1 MKIDDTIKFRIRT
14 EEKKK
19 WKKYCEKEGI
29 SITELILASVKKR
42 MTDRD
47 RRRIIKFLDT
57 QDNIFAKVE
66 NNINQLARIANAQ
79 KFLLPSQQ
87 QQFLDYL
94 EQLVNLRT
102 QQTKTITSIY
112 RFMAKDDSKNFFFGE

>member
-1 MKIDDTIKFRIRT
+1 
-14 EEKKK
+14 
-19 WKKYCEKEGI
+19 
-29 SITELILASVKKR
+29 

-66 NNINQLARIANAQ
+66 NNINQLAKIANAQ

-87 QQFLDYL
+87 QH
-94 EQLVNLRT
+94 
-102 QQTKTITSIY
+102 
-112 RFMAKDDSKNFFFGE
+112 